1 MQRCPC
7 WGQWALVV
15 PQTLQRRAPTNSICC
30 CFFGS
35 SSSSRSG
42 SAVVASMVSSF
53 CSSTCCCCYRRC
65 FEPDRDAN
73 SSSNSVVAAATDAA
87 DKDRGSVM
95 SLKRHSRL
103 LLLLLL
109 QLQLLHGLTAATSLQ
124 QQVEAGSLASH
135 TRPAAAAAAA
145 IRGATTEALLS
156 AEKQQQQQQQ
166 ATVAFAAAP
175 LRQQQGCS
183 SRQHRLLESS
193 PKKQRAAATAAG
205 SSSCLFGN
213 CCFSGIGPQS
223 DAARSSDCCGGNEGA
238 SPAAGGADTP
248 QVPRVGTS
256 SAGPRPD
263 WFHVP
268 APRGEG
274 SRFAL
279 LSKQIRGL
287 KLHTVCEEAKCPNIG
302 ECWEGGTATLMLLG
316 DTCTRGCRFCAIKT
330 SAKPP
335 PPDPEE
341 PRKVAEAVAQWSIDY
356 IVLTSVWGFAF
367 RDDLPDGGAAHFA
380 ETVRRIKELK
390 PEMLVECLVSDFQ
403 GMRSSVEALALSG
416 LDVYAHNV
424 ETVPRLSPF
433 VRDRRASFPQ
443 SLSVLRLAKTIKR
456 ELFTKTSLMLGLGE
470 TEAEVKEALKEIRE
484 AGVDAVTLGQYLR
497 PTQQHLGVVA
507 FISPQQFEVYRH
519 LALDLGFKYVAS
531 GPLTRSSYKA
541 GEFYLASLLRKKT
554 AKLQADVGPL
564 SGDAQQV
571 LHPKAK

>member
-1 MQRCPC
+1 
-7 WGQWALVV
+7 
-15 PQTLQRRAPTNSICC
+15 
-30 CFFGS
+30 
-35 SSSSRSG
+35 
-42 SAVVASMVSSF
+42 
-53 CSSTCCCCYRRC
+53 
-65 FEPDRDAN
+65 
-73 SSSNSVVAAATDAA
+73 
-87 DKDRGSVM
+87 M

-103 LLLLLL
+103 LLLPLLLLML
-109 QLQLLHGLTAATSLQ
+109 QLQQGLIAATSLQ
-124 QQVEAGSLASH
+124 QHADAGGLASH
-135 TRPAAAAAAA
+135 ARPAAAAAA
-145 IRGATTEALLS
+145 
-156 AEKQQQQQQQ
+156 
-166 ATVAFAAAP
+166 P
-175 LRQQQGCS
+175 LRPQQGS
-183 SRQHRLLESS
+183 GSRQQRLAGGT
-193 PKKQRAAATAAG
+193 PRQQRAAAAAAAAAA
-205 SSSCLFGN
+205 SSSRLFGN
-213 CCFSGIGPQS
+213 CCFSGVDPQS
-223 DAARSSDCCGGNEGA
+223 DAAPSSSCCGGNGGA
-238 SPAAGGADTP
+238 AAAAAAATAATATGGADTP
-248 QVPRVGTS
+248 QIPRVGPS

-356 IVLTSVWGFAF
+356 IVLTSVD
-367 RDDLPDGGAAHFA
+367 RDDLPDGGAGHFA

-403 GMRSSVEALALSG
+403 GMRDSVEALALSG

-443 SLSVLRLAKTIKR
+443 SLSVLRLAKTINP
-456 ELFTKTSLMLGLGE
+456 ELFTKTSIMLGLGE
-470 TEAEVKEALKEIRE
+470 TQTEVVEALKEIRE
-484 AGVDAVTLGQYLR
+484 AGIDAVTLGQYLR
-497 PTQQHLGVVA
+497 PTKQQLGVVS
-507 FISPQQFEVYRH
+507 FISPQQFEVYRQV
-519 LALDLGFKYVAS
+519 ALDLGFKYVAS

-541 GEFYLASLLRKKT
+541 GEFYLATSSNSSNTTTAAQQQQQPSQSLGSDESSSSSSIEGRSRSNRGANSNTTLAAAAT
-554 AKLQADVGPL
+554 ADV
-564 SGDAQQV
+564 SGSDPVATAARAAAATT
-571 LHPKAK
+571 H